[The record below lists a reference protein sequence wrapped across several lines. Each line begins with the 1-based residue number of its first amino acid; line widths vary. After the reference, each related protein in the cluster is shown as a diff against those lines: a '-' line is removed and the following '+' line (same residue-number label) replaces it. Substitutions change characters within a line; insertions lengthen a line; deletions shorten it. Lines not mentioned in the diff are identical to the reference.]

1 MDAEEPNAS
10 VTLDL
15 EMPDEEISITLLQN
29 EEHWETLSSEEAV
42 QSAAQEA
49 ARVQRS
55 LRESLLQRHGLE
67 LSGHLLND
75 AGPLSPQLLAAMR
88 IMVLQGDELRQLS
101 ANELDNNDPTSSPLT
116 EASEARMHDALRS
129 HYLRNGDAK
138 CYAPS

>member
-67 LSGHLLND
+67 LSGHLPTTSLYVGSMP
-75 AGPLSPQLLAAMR
+75 ASFICSSVFHVGVAEYSR
-88 IMVLQGDELRQLS
+88 CVCFIGKRQ
-101 ANELDNNDPTSSPLT
+101 
-116 EASEARMHDALRS
+116 
-129 HYLRNGDAK
+129 
-138 CYAPS
+138 